1 MIAKL
6 YRFHGY
12 NALKFVYSKGKT
24 ARSRGVSLRFSPN
37 SRRTESRL
45 AVVVSK
51 KVAKKAPVR
60 NRIRRRLYETTRLRW
75 AMIEPGYDLVL
86 TVFDQ
91 EAATMPI
98 EKLDKIVNDL
108 LNQAKIL
115 KS

>member
-12 NALKFVYSKGKT
+12 NALKFVYTKGKT
-24 ARSRGVSLRFSPN
+24 VRSRGVSLRFSPN
-37 SRRTESRL
+37 ARRTESRL

-51 KVAKKAPVR
+51 KVAKRAPVR

-91 EAATMPI
+91 ETATMPS
-98 EKLDKIVNDL
+98 EKLGKIVDDL
-108 LNQAKIL
+108 LKQANVSKR
-115 KS
+115 